1 MKTNYDLNLY
11 NISSMSDI
19 YLYDHDEYDHH
30 LDCISFEAIPV
41 ISNIIKSRTD
51 RNSYNTSISY
61 YNTYHSS
68 LHNIGTMEFALNKLR
83 YSIYRNTNTI
93 SQYYISR

>member
-1 MKTNYDLNLY
+1 MKTNYGLNLY
-11 NISSMSDI
+11 NISSISDI

-61 YNTYHSS
+61 YNNYHSS
-68 LHNIGTMEFALNKLR
+68 LHDIGTKEFALNKLR
-83 YSIYRNTNTI
+83 YSIYRNTKSI
-93 SQYYISR
+93 SQYMYR